1 MAKALDLDKFEPKD
15 ASELYKGIL
24 QQVSAVLISHFN
36 EVKNEIAVHIKS
48 IAQKAWLTQAGLKN
62 GTISREHADMA
73 MHTQELALSSVLLYS
88 EFLVYDTVQTVLN
101 AVFGVIGA
109 AIRNLTGF
117 DLAFGRS

>member
-48 IAQKAWLTQAGLKN
+48 IAQKAWLTQAGLKS

-101 AVFGVIGA
+101 AVLV
-109 AIRNLTGF
+109 
-117 DLAFGRS
+117 